1 MTPENLIP
9 PISVM
14 LLAFECPPDILINR
28 SRPPVH
34 EATGGYGFPHAIPTR
49 VPHKT
54 LLFFGGGKNIIK
66 EGSVRFWTEPSSY
79 FPIPSEGLFLLAVSL
94 IEFVYTSCSIH
105 KFHLSGIE
113 RM

>member
-54 LLFFGGGKNIIK
+54 LLFFGGDIIK
-66 EGSVRFWTEPSSY
+66 EGFAQKRTEPSSY

-94 IEFVYTSCSIH
+94 IEFVYASCSIH

>member
-1 MTPENLIP
+1 
-9 PISVM
+9 M

-34 EATGGYGFPHAIPTR
+34 EATGGYGFPSCHPDTSPTQD
-49 VPHKT
+49 PA
-54 LLFFGGGKNIIK
+54 FFWGGGNIIK